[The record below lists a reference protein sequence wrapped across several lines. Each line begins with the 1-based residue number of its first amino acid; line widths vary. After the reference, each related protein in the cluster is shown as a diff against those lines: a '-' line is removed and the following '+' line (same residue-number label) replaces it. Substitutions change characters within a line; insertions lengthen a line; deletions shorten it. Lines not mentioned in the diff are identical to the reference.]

1 MSIARVLKNLAK
13 VETSDTLDLKTNYCF
28 KGICQKEKHSNP

>member
-13 VETSDTLDLKTNYCF
+13 VETSDTPDIKANHSF